1 MIEFIIG
8 LILVISAAIFAYG
21 SAHIEEE
28 QRQGRG
34 LNLPWEKQKGK
45 SELQAKSEYIG
56 LVFKIGN

>member
-45 SELQAKSEYIG
+45 LFDKSDLEYKDG
-56 LVFKIGN
+56 DNT

>member
-34 LNLPWEKQKGK
+34 LNLPWEKQKRKLFDK
-45 SELQAKSEYIG
+45 SDLEYKDG
-56 LVFKIGN
+56 DNT